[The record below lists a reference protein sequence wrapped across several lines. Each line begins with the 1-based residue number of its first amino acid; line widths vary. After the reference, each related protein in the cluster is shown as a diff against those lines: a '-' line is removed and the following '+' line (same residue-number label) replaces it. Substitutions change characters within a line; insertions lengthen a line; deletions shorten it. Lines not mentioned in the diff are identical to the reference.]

1 MDNPDQQNFVAFVGK
16 EHLLPIAKQISN
28 FLAEPEAFVN
38 YERPPQEVDLSEDPS
53 GAVRQEMIKTFAL
66 ASIVYEDDLAEKRN
80 LPFKHHPI
88 DDIAFL
94 KQCEVELQNDISMIN
109 TFGEFTN
116 ILGELK
122 DEDKV
127 SESAL

>member
-1 MDNPDQQNFVAFVGK
+1 
-16 EHLLPIAKQISN
+16 
-28 FLAEPEAFVN
+28 
-38 YERPPQEVDLSEDPS
+38 
-53 GAVRQEMIKTFAL
+53 MIKTFAL

-94 KQCEVELQNDISMIN
+94 KQCETELQNDVSMIN

-116 ILGELK
+116 ILGELR

-127 SESAL
+127 PESALE